1 VKRHDQVVAGK
12 YGIGLLGFW
21 SVGRRMD
28 IRTRVR
34 GSEVWL
40 LHLVEDQERAEIL
53 RDRMPLE
60 SDETFTEVI
69 VSELHDSALRMLGA
83 RRLTEYL
90 AAELRGAI
98 LASGVSIEI
107 FDGMARGLGPRRFA
121 VVPGVSPAS
130 LLPCRP
136 RSQSTGMPRF
146 GSNSICLAASNA
158 RRLK

>member
-1 VKRHDQVVAGK
+1 
-12 YGIGLLGFW
+12 
-21 SVGRRMD
+21 MD

-60 SDETFTEVI
+60 TEETFTEIV

-107 FDGMARGLGPRRFA
+107 FDGMARGPVPRRFPWC
-121 VVPGVSPAS
+121 PGVSPAS
-130 LLPCRP
+130 LSPCRR
-136 RSQSTGMPRF
+136 RSRWTGIPQF
-146 GSNSICLAASNA
+146 GSSSTWRAASNA
-158 RRLK
+158 RRWK